1 MNPPHSRRAWSRGA
15 GRVAL
20 TVALL
25 GAAVAADLPAHAQ
38 TADSERARAQEIA
51 TDLDRL
57 ESELGELAEQYNIA
71 QIQVA
76 TANDRLIEVR
86 KSHKTSTQ
94 LLAEARDRL
103 RQAAVTA
110 YTDGRTAARADALLR
125 GNTDELALRRQ
136 YLDAAAARDREAVDE
151 YRAAASDARDKEAEL
166 VATER
171 NARLA
176 ADLVEARQADLER
189 TTTEQRATL
198 AQVQGNIARLVAEE
212 DAAREAQERRR
223 AAELLKKQQAQ
234 QVAGSSSASSSQ
246 SQSVS
251 RSASRATTSSA
262 STVKTTNV
270 RSTSASTTRATSTPS
285 SQNKSTTTTTASTVA
300 TAVTT
305 TSLAP
310 TSSPTATSD
319 ASATPTPAAGSSA
332 AGLLA
337 VEEAKRHLGKP
348 YQWAGVGP
356 DSFDCSGLT
365 MVAWRA
371 AGVSLSHST
380 TMQWRETTHID
391 VADLRAGDL
400 VFFGSS
406 LHHVGLYVGDGMMI
420 EAPSSGKV
428 VRYRSIGR
436 SDFAG
441 ATRPG

>member
-1 MNPPHSRRAWSRGA
+1 
-15 GRVAL
+15 
-20 TVALL
+20 
-25 GAAVAADLPAHAQ
+25 
-38 TADSERARAQEIA
+38 
-51 TDLDRL
+51 LDRL

-76 TANDRLIEVR
+76 TANERLTEVR

-103 RQAAVTA
+103 RKAAVTA

-212 DAAREAQERRR
+212 DAAREEQERQR

-246 SQSVS
+246 SQSQSQSMS
-251 RSASRATTSSA
+251 RSASRAKTSSA
-262 STVKTTNV
+262 STVRTSRSTSAATTNV

-285 SQNKSTTTTTASTVA
+285 SQNKSTTTTTASTAA

-310 TSSPTATSD
+310 TSSPTATGD